1 MDPDKALQ
9 EMLLAYHECL
19 WSEAA
24 EQAEALLGW
33 LRCDGFTPKVTVG
46 ALGGNFQF
54 DCPDEWFNRA
64 VADALARKILQ
75 AASYRLTRE
84 LPNI

>member
-1 MDPDKALQ
+1 MDPDRALQ
-9 EMLLAYHECL
+9 EMLLAYRECH
-19 WSEAA
+19 WSEAV

-33 LRCDGFTPKVTVG
+33 LRRDGFSPRVSVG
-46 ALGGNFQF
+46 ALGGDFQF
-54 DCPDEWFNRA
+54 DCPDEWFNRT